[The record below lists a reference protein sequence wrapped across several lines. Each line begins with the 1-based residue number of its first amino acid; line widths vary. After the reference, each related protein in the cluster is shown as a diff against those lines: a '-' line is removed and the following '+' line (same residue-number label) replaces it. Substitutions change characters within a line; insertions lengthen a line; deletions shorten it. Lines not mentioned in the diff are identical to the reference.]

1 MFNWISPF
9 NYDFAIAS
17 IPIQIILLLF
27 YGFRRNL
34 PIRQSLFFWI
44 AMSSNLIMTISDIIS
59 CEMNE
64 VWMIFPL
71 WVMYAINHAYFL
83 GFIIRGWSLF
93 MYTAE
98 STHSYR
104 KSDHIFKIIASLPAF
119 ISVILILSTPWT
131 SAIYTIAEDGYH
143 NCSLYK
149 TIYFSTYFYII
160 ASLFL
165 VIRFWKQLSRRMK
178 AGLLSF
184 NLLLLFGIIIR
195 KQFYH
200 MLVTSYFSILTILII
215 FLTSENPDLYRDNRT
230 SLLNKNA
237 LNRIGKELWER
248 KIPFSLITISIN
260 NYEASKVV
268 YGVNQINDELK
279 IIAAWLVQNYRNNY
293 LFYTRNGVFIV
304 LIKGHLEKDPSMVIN
319 EWIEKY
325 ELLRKSCDD
334 IVPIQAS
341 MMFLSESLISE
352 HALLVSDLARYAI
365 NSSFEE
371 NRKGNYYFSDKM
383 IEGVKKHK
391 AIEKAIKLA
400 MSEKRFEVYF
410 QPIYSNADGKVMGAE
425 ALARLNDPEIGFISP
440 LDFIQI
446 AEKNGDII
454 EIGKQIFEKVCMFL
468 ENVDVKQLGI
478 EFINVNLSP
487 IQCMSINLPG
497 DLEEIAKKHNVPM
510 DMFDFEITESLI
522 DDYDMIQVTIAGLR
536 AMGAELSLDDFG
548 TGAAN
553 LTSLINLPIHVVKVD
568 MSFVRSYFA
577 GKAGFLP
584 DLISL
589 FKHSRMEI
597 VVEGIETLEMKDKMA
612 ELGCDY
618 EQGYY
623 FSKPIPPAEFIAYME
638 AQAGQV

>member
-34 PIRQSLFFWI
+34 PIRQSFFFWI

-149 TIYFSTYFYII
+149 AIYFSTYFYII

-237 LNRIGKELWER
+237 LNRIGKELWEK

-260 NYEASKVV
+260 NYEASRS
-268 YGVNQINDELK
+268 Q
-279 IIAAWLVQNYRNNY
+279 
-293 LFYTRNGVFIV
+293 
-304 LIKGHLEKDPSMVIN
+304 
-319 EWIEKY
+319 
-325 ELLRKSCDD
+325 
-334 IVPIQAS
+334 
-341 MMFLSESLISE
+341 
-352 HALLVSDLARYAI
+352 
-365 NSSFEE
+365 
-371 NRKGNYYFSDKM
+371 
-383 IEGVKKHK
+383 
-391 AIEKAIKLA
+391 
-400 MSEKRFEVYF
+400 
-410 QPIYSNADGKVMGAE
+410 SN
-425 ALARLNDPEIGFISP
+425 
-440 LDFIQI
+440 
-446 AEKNGDII
+446 
-454 EIGKQIFEKVCMFL
+454 
-468 ENVDVKQLGI
+468 
-478 EFINVNLSP
+478 
-487 IQCMSINLPG
+487 
-497 DLEEIAKKHNVPM
+497 
-510 DMFDFEITESLI
+510 
-522 DDYDMIQVTIAGLR
+522 
-536 AMGAELSLDDFG
+536 
-548 TGAAN
+548 
-553 LTSLINLPIHVVKVD
+553 
-568 MSFVRSYFA
+568 
-577 GKAGFLP
+577 
-584 DLISL
+584 
-589 FKHSRMEI
+589 
-597 VVEGIETLEMKDKMA
+597 
-612 ELGCDY
+612 
-618 EQGYY
+618 
-623 FSKPIPPAEFIAYME
+623 
-638 AQAGQV
+638 